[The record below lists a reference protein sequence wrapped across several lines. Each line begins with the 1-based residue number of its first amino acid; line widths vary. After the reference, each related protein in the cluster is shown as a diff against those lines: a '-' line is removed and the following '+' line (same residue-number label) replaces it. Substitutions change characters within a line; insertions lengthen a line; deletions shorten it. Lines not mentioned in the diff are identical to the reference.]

1 MGTPRELLE
10 QERPRRKRAKFL
22 NINVEIDGQKFDSR
36 KEAYRYEELRLM
48 ERAGAISDLRRQV
61 SFELIPAQY
70 VAGKCAER
78 AVKYIADFV
87 YVDTLTGKTVVEDV
101 KSKATKTPE
110 YIIKR
115 KLVLYRFG
123 IVINEV

>member
-10 QERPRRKRAKFL
+10 HEKPRRKFL
-22 NINVEIDGQKFDSR
+22 NIKTEYDGQKFDSR
-36 KEAYRYEELRLM
+36 KEAERYFELRLM

-70 VAGKCAER
+70 VAGKFAER

-87 YVDTLTGKTVVEDV
+87 YVDALTGKTVVEDV

-115 KLVLYRFG
+115 KLLLYRFG
-123 IVINEV
+123 IQITEV